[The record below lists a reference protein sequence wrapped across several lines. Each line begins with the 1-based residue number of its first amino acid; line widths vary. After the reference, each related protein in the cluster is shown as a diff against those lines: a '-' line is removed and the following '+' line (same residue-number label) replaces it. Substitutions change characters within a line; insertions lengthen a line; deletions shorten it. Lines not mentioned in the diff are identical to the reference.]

1 VHVLAEEAFYS
12 SQKEYE
18 QQGLF
23 ECCLSTR
30 LSKGLRVL
38 LAPVIALPKSHRF
51 EEISDFMMSFA
62 ENKLVLVKLQRS
74 IDQFNQSYLIVA
86 NAEQDVVERV
96 RLICNQMLEQ
106 LVCANPDFRQLY
118 NGSDRQLAELTGVVD
133 SFCLGKLHAKL
144 FSGLRAIHS
153 DDDATTLARM
163 QRLAAAPYSVLGVPN
178 EASGIDFS
186 AAINLM
192 RGIDA
197 YISPLSK
204 LEMLNEVQ
212 NIIAQ
217 ALANSS
223 RRDLQGMSTDDA
235 LPLMVLVTVRSAPQ
249 YLASTI
255 AYITLFGH
263 AETMPPHLSY
273 QLTTLHALY
282 EFITN
287 ADIGPSTL
295 PAPAGGENGADP
307 LDAIDFVKFPP
318 RTVAEALAAHV
329 GALSRNSGSAA
340 AAAAATAATS
350 TPTTVVVAPAPAA
363 ESSATEAAAPAAA
376 PAAAAATA
384 PVSDPLRNSSSS
396 NNNNN
401 NNNNTSKGFVR
412 APDVISMDD
421 DPKHG
426 LGEFL
431 ASLRQHSDVSS
442 SSSSRK

>member
-1 VHVLAEEAFYS
+1 M
-12 SQKEYE
+12 
-18 QQGLF
+18 
-23 ECCLSTR
+23 LSF
-30 LSKGLRVL
+30 
-38 LAPVIALPKSHRF
+38 P
-51 EEISDFMMSFA
+51 

-144 FSGLRAIHS
+144 FSGLRAIHA
-153 DDDATTLARM
+153 DDDAAALARM
-163 QRLAAAPYSVLGVPN
+163 QRLALAPYSVLGVPP

-186 AAINLM
+186 AAIEMM

-197 YISPLSK
+197 YVSPLSK

-212 NIIAQ
+212 TVIAQ
-217 ALANSS
+217 ALAKSS
-223 RRDLQGMSTDDA
+223 RRDLHGMSTDDA

-249 YLASTI
+249 YLSTTI

-287 ADIGPSTL
+287 ADVGPSPS
-295 PAPAGGENGADP
+295 PATAATTADGLAGVLEA
-307 LDAIDFVKFPP
+307 DFVKVPP
-318 RTVAEALAAHV
+318 RSVAEALAAHV
-329 GALSRNSGSAA
+329 GGVLARKSGSFAPLTATADASASTASTSTSSAATTAAIDNVVQAATVAA
-340 AAAAATAATS
+340 APSPAATTTAAATT
-350 TPTTVVVAPAPAA
+350 
-363 ESSATEAAAPAAA
+363 AAPL
-376 PAAAAATA
+376 
-384 PVSDPLRNSSSS
+384 SDPLQPRQQLG
-396 NNNNN
+396 
-401 NNNNTSKGFVR
+401 GFKR
-412 APDVISMDD
+412 TPDVISLEDD
-421 DPKHG
+421 SKHG

-431 ASLRQHSDVSS
+431 ASLRQQHGDT
-442 SSSSRK
+442 SSSRR

>member
-1 VHVLAEEAFYS
+1 M
-12 SQKEYE
+12 
-18 QQGLF
+18 
-23 ECCLSTR
+23 LSF
-30 LSKGLRVL
+30 
-38 LAPVIALPKSHRF
+38 P
-51 EEISDFMMSFA
+51 

-144 FSGLRAIHS
+144 FSGLRAIHA
-153 DDDATTLARM
+153 DDDAAALARM
-163 QRLAAAPYSVLGVPN
+163 QRLAVAPYSVLGVPP

-186 AAINLM
+186 AAIEMM

-197 YISPLSK
+197 YVSPLSK

-212 NIIAQ
+212 TVIAQ
-217 ALANSS
+217 ALAKSS
-223 RRDLQGMSTDDA
+223 RRDLHGMSTDDA

-249 YLASTI
+249 YLSTTI

-287 ADIGPSTL
+287 ADVGPSAP
-295 PAPAGGENGADP
+295 PATAVTADGLAGVLDP
-307 LDAIDFVKFPP
+307 DFVKVPP
-318 RTVAEALAAHV
+318 RSVAEALAAHV
-329 GALSRNSGSAA
+329 GGVLSRRSGSF
-340 AAAAATAATS
+340 
-350 TPTTVVVAPAPAA
+350 
-363 ESSATEAAAPAAA
+363 APAAA
-376 PAAAAATA
+376 PAAAAATTTANADSSASTSSTTSAAAATTAAIDDFVQAATGASASSTAATSATTTSA
-384 PVSDPLRNSSSS
+384 PLSDPLQPRQQLG
-396 NNNNN
+396 
-401 NNNNTSKGFVR
+401 GFKR
-412 APDVISMDD
+412 TPDVISLEDD
-421 DPKHG
+421 SKHG

-431 ASLRQHSDVSS
+431 ASLRQQQGDT
-442 SSSSRK
+442 SSSRK